1 MIEDFTIIEEDLIIE
16 EAVIGEDLEE
26 VTALEDKA
34 ISIEADSEA
43 ELLSGEGVLEVEED
57 LEEGIMIIIIEKE
70 KYCLL

>member
-16 EAVIGEDLEE
+16 EAVIGVDLEE
-26 VTALEDKA
+26 VTVLEGQA
-34 ISIEADSEA
+34 ISIEADSVA
-43 ELLSGEGVLEVEED
+43 DLSGEGVLEVEED